1 MNKLVALSLA
11 IGGVGGIMTWI
22 YTSTPLTLSIPI
34 SFIAWACF
42 VAAGG
47 NNKALSS
54 TITAWLWG
62 AVVAWLTAL
71 ILIPNLG
78 GLPAGLGVPA
88 TIFLSVFVLVYG
100 TKVKAFSLAP
110 GAVYGYAA
118 FYKKDFS
125 LHLMDPVGVTVEQWD
140 IKGAFITDADF
151 GGLDYT
157 SGEPVEISIT
167 VRPDECIL
175 RY

>member
-1 MNKLVALSLA
+1 MNKLIALSLA

-22 YTSTPLTLSIPI
+22 YTSTPLALSIPI

-71 ILIPNLG
+71 VLIPNLG
-78 GLPAGLGVPA
+78 GLPAGLGVPVA
-88 TIFLSVFVLVYG
+88 IAISVFVLVYG

-118 FYKKDFS
+118 FF
-125 LHLMDPVGVTVEQWD
+125 T
-140 IKGAFITDADF
+140 AFLAGTDALQSASL
-151 GGLDYT
+151 GNPLILT
-157 SGEPVEISIT
+157 ALSGIAGAVLGMVALNVSAS
-167 VRPDECIL
+167 L
-175 RY
+175 GK

>member
-22 YTSTPLTLSIPI
+22 YTQTPLALSNPI
-34 SFIAWACF
+34 SFIACACF

-54 TITAWLWG
+54 TISAWLWG
-62 AVVAWLTAL
+62 AVVAWLSAL
-71 ILIPNLG
+71 VLLPNLG

-118 FYKKDFS
+118 FY
-125 LHLMDPVGVTVEQWD
+125 T
-140 IKGAFITDADF
+140 AFLAGTDALQSASL
-151 GGLDYT
+151 GNPLILTALSGIAGAVLGLV
-157 SGEPVEISIT
+157 SLNVSASLGK
-167 VRPDECIL
+167 
-175 RY
+175 

>member
-1 MNKLVALSLA
+1 MNKLVALSLS

-22 YTSTPLTLSIPI
+22 YTSTPLALSIPI

-62 AVVAWLTAL
+62 AVVAWVTAL
-71 ILIPNLG
+71 AIIPNLG
-78 GLPAGLGVPA
+78 GLPAGLGVPVSIA
-88 TIFLSVFVLVYG
+88 VSVFVLVYG

-118 FYKKDFS
+118 FFTAFLAGTYALNSAS
-125 LHLMDPVGVTVEQWD
+125 LDNPLILVALSC
-140 IKGAFITDADF
+140 IAR
-151 GGLDYT
+151 
-157 SGEPVEISIT
+157 S
-167 VRPDECIL
+167 VRGMVANNVSASL
-175 RY
+175 GK

>member
-1 MNKLVALSLA
+1 MNKLIALSLA
-11 IGGVGGIMTWI
+11 IGGVGGVMTWI
-22 YTSTPLTLSIPI
+22 YTSTPLALSIPI

-54 TITAWLWG
+54 TVTAWLWG
-62 AVVAWLTAL
+62 AVVAWLSAL
-71 ILIPNLG
+71 VLLPNLG

-88 TIFLSVFVLVYG
+88 TIAVSVFVLIYG

-118 FYKKDFS
+118 FY
-125 LHLMDPVGVTVEQWD
+125 T
-140 IKGAFITDADF
+140 AFLAGTDALQSASL
-151 GGLDYT
+151 GNPLILT
-157 SGEPVEISIT
+157 ALSGIAGAVLGMVSLN
-167 VRPDECIL
+167 VSASL
-175 RY
+175 GK

>member
-22 YTSTPLTLSIPI
+22 YTSTPLALSIPI

-71 ILIPNLG
+71 VLIPNLG
-78 GLPAGLGVPA
+78 GLPAGLGIPA
-88 TIFLSVFVLVYG
+88 SIAISVFVLIYG
-100 TKVKAFSLAP
+100 TKVKALLLP
-110 GAVYGYAA
+110 PAA
-118 FYKKDFS
+118 TKHAQAIKEIGIERAS
-125 LHLMDPVGVTVEQWD
+125 GVEV
-140 IKGAFITDADF
+140 
-151 GGLDYT
+151 
-157 SGEPVEISIT
+157 
-167 VRPDECIL
+167 
-175 RY
+175 

>member
-1 MNKLVALSLA
+1 MNKLVALSLS

-22 YTSTPLTLSIPI
+22 YTSTPLALSIPI

-62 AVVAWLTAL
+62 AVVAWVTAL
-71 ILIPNLG
+71 AIIPNLG
-78 GLPAGLGVPA
+78 GLPAGLGVPVSIA
-88 TIFLSVFVLVYG
+88 VSVFVLVYG

-118 FYKKDFS
+118 FF
-125 LHLMDPVGVTVEQWD
+125 T
-140 IKGAFITDADF
+140 AFLAGTDALNSAS
-151 GGLDYT
+151 LDNPLILVAL
-157 SGEPVEISIT
+157 SGIAGAVLGMVANNVSAS
-167 VRPDECIL
+167 L
-175 RY
+175 GK

>member
-22 YTSTPLTLSIPI
+22 YTSTPLALSIPI

-42 VAAGG
+42 VAAGD

-71 ILIPNLG
+71 VLIPNLG
-78 GLPAGLGVPA
+78 GLPAGLGLPVA
-88 TIFLSVFVLVYG
+88 IAVSVFVLIYG

-118 FYKKDFS
+118 MFAVGAGTSTDLSSAS
-125 LHLMDPVGVTVEQWD
+125 LANPLILVVLSG
-140 IKGAFITDADF
+140 IAGAVL
-151 GGLDYT
+151 GLVALNV
-157 SGEPVEISIT
+157 SASLGK
-167 VRPDECIL
+167 
-175 RY
+175 

>member
-1 MNKLVALSLA
+1 MFKPFFIKREDNMNKLIALSLS

-22 YTSTPLTLSIPI
+22 YTSTPLALSIPI

-54 TITAWLWG
+54 TITAFLWG

-71 ILIPNLG
+71 VLIPNLG
-78 GLPAGLGVPA
+78 GLPAGLGVPVSIA
-88 TIFLSVFVLVYG
+88 LSVFVLVYG
-100 TKVKAFSLAP
+100 TKIKAFSLAP

-118 FYKKDFS
+118 FFTLFLTNIFFS
-125 LHLMDPVGVTVEQWD
+125 
-140 IKGAFITDADF
+140 IFIHFLYGTPTKA
-151 GGLDYT
+151 
-157 SGEPVEISIT
+157 S
-167 VRPDECIL
+167 R
-175 RY
+175 

>member
-1 MNKLVALSLA
+1 MNKLIALSLS
-11 IGGVGGIMTWI
+11 IGGVGGIMAWI
-22 YTSTPLTLSIPI
+22 YTATPLALSIPI

-62 AVVAWLTAL
+62 AVVAWVTAL
-71 ILIPNLG
+71 AVIPNLG
-78 GLPAGLGVPA
+78 GLPAGLGVPVSIA
-88 TIFLSVFVLVYG
+88 VSVFVLIYG

-118 FYKKDFS
+118 FFAMF
-125 LHLMDPVGVTVEQWD
+125 LAG
-140 IKGAFITDADF
+140 TDALQSATL
-151 GGLDYT
+151 GNPLILVALSGIAGAVLGLVALNV
-157 SGEPVEISIT
+157 SASLGK
-167 VRPDECIL
+167 
-175 RY
+175 

>member
-1 MNKLVALSLA
+1 MNKLIALSLA

-22 YTSTPLTLSIPI
+22 YTSTPLALSIPI

-42 VAAGG
+42 VASGG

-54 TITAWLWG
+54 TISAWLWG

-71 ILIPNLG
+71 VLIPNLG

-88 TIFLSVFVLVYG
+88 SIAISVFVLIYG
-100 TKVKAFSLAP
+100 TKVKAFALAP

-118 FYKKDFS
+118 FFTLFLTGTNALQSAS
-125 LHLMDPVGVTVEQWD
+125 LENPLIITALSGVA
-140 IKGAFITDADF
+140 GAVLGMVALNVSASL
-151 GGLDYT
+151 GK
-157 SGEPVEISIT
+157 
-167 VRPDECIL
+167 
-175 RY
+175 

>member
-1 MNKLVALSLA
+1 MNKLIALSLS
-11 IGGVGGIMTWI
+11 IGGVGGVMTWI
-22 YTSTPLTLSIPI
+22 YTSTPLALSIPI

-62 AVVAWLTAL
+62 AVVAWVTAL
-71 ILIPNLG
+71 ALIPNLG
-78 GLPAGLGVPA
+78 GLPAGLGVPVSIA
-88 TIFLSVFVLVYG
+88 VSVFVLVYG

-118 FYKKDFS
+118 FFTAFLAGTDS
-125 LHLMDPVGVTVEQWD
+125 LQS
-140 IKGAFITDADF
+140 AS
-151 GGLDYT
+151 LDNPLILVAL
-157 SGEPVEISIT
+157 SGIAGSVLGMVANNLSAS
-167 VRPDECIL
+167 L
-175 RY
+175 GK